1 MFSSSLPIQHY
12 LALFTSRRA
21 LLRHSGWQHSDA
33 IWIHM
38 KPQQI
43 PLHLHI
49 RTPECILL
57 YTHST
62 HTHLH
67 TQKRTLGAFQGRRW
81 KKMAA
86 KSRLGSRCI
95 QFKWAS
101 YKTNSIRIETN
112 AWRGFHQN
120 YFFFFLFFTA
130 ALYST
135 EVRWASASHR
145 SVPRWLNIKTT
156 GQNS

>member
-67 TQKRTLGAFQGRRW
+67 TQKNAHLEHFKGGGEKKWLQNPDSAHGAYSLSGLRTKRILFALKQMLGGDF
-81 KKMAA
+81 
-86 KSRLGSRCI
+86 
-95 QFKWAS
+95 
-101 YKTNSIRIETN
+101 IRIIFFSFSFLPQRCTPPKYAE
-112 AWRGFHQN
+112 HQHHTEA
-120 YFFFFLFFTA
+120 FLDDWT
-130 ALYST
+130 
-135 EVRWASASHR
+135 
-145 SVPRWLNIKTT
+145 
-156 GQNS
+156 